1 MNKKSVD
8 RDTEFAPT
16 KNIQTDKSNY
26 WQLFY
31 IYNGFPKTEIMHL
44 NPLLLY
50 SRRQVIQSHQRL
62 ADIRS
67 YFKAQLQQNT
77 GHQPKTM

>member
-1 MNKKSVD
+1 
-8 RDTEFAPT
+8 
-16 KNIQTDKSNY
+16 
-26 WQLFY
+26 
-31 IYNGFPKTEIMHL
+31 MHL